1 MSKKA
6 NGSAQSR
13 GDEGR
18 GPLEQ
23 HVGDTLRRV
32 LHGSRERKDRLLAEG
47 DVAALGTWQQA
58 LRSGLAASIGLKDR
72 APGPVA
78 CRTAETLQVDALC
91 ITKLVC
97 EAPRCPP
104 VPALLYHLAGLSE
117 RQPGLLFLCGHEAAG
132 KQELRYQEVCQLLA
146 LQGFVVLCSEVAGQG
161 ERREGPEGNLLRPT
175 AAHDAAGLAGL
186 AAGRHPAAF
195 MMQEAMAALSVL
207 AEHPLVDSGRLMVT
221 GNSGGGLQS
230 MLLALLDGRVGAAAV
245 GTFLSSQKAIFLS
258 GKAQDAEQV
267 WPESLCESLCVDHD
281 DLMAA
286 FAPRPLLV
294 LAASQDFFP
303 VAGTRES
310 VASAR
315 RFYRMY
321 GQEARLELF
330 VEDCT
335 HQYTHK
341 MAKEV
346 GAFAARHLGLEK
358 RSLNSPPAPLPA
370 ERLQIGKG
378 GNARWAPS
386 LKERCTPQRGHI
398 NLPAARKAIEAW
410 EGAANSPFC
419 ATDSFVQYNRR
430 VQVLEARFNNL
441 PVKAYALGLQGVDRP
456 AACDL
461 FLMQDKPCEAML
473 QAEDI
478 LSCCSQG
485 RVALAISLPGAGSG
499 LTEEAF
505 GKAYNLN
512 SWLLRFGKSLAG
524 LFTAAVLQLAA
535 YGLEI
540 HGAPVCLHAEDKLQ
554 LIACYAA
561 RLNNKLRLPEPVQYT
576 PEWLFAR
583 LQADRPAHS
592 LWAYVLPGMFSD

>member
-1 MSKKA
+1 MSTKA

-13 GDEGR
+13 GDEGM

-32 LHGSRERKDRLLAEG
+32 LRASRERKDRLLAEG
-47 DVAALGTWQQA
+47 DLAALGTWQQA

-72 APGPVA
+72 APAPVA
-78 CRTAETLQVDALC
+78 CRTTETIQVDALC
-91 ITKLVC
+91 ITKLVY
-97 EAPRCPP
+97 EAPGCPP
-104 VPALLYHLAGLSE
+104 VPALLYHLTGLSG
-117 RQPGLLFLCGHEAAG
+117 RQPGLLFLCGHEVAG
-132 KQELRYQEVCQLLA
+132 KQGARYQEVCQLLA
-146 LQGFVVLCSEVAGQG
+146 LQGFVVLCPEVAGQG
-161 ERREGPEGNLLRPT
+161 ERREGPEENLLRPT

-186 AAGRHPAAF
+186 AAGRHPTAF

-207 AEHPLVDSGRLMVT
+207 AEYPLVDSGRLMVT

-230 MLLALLDGRVGAAAV
+230 MLLALLDSRVGACAA
-245 GTFLSSQKAIFLS
+245 GTFLSSQEAIFLS

-286 FAPRPLLV
+286 FAPKPLLV

-303 VAGTRES
+303 IAGTRDS

-315 RFYRMY
+315 RVYRMY
-321 GQEARLELF
+321 GQEAGLELF

-335 HQYTHK
+335 HQYTHS

-346 GAFAARHLGLEK
+346 GAFAVRHLGLK
-358 RSLNSPPAPLPA
+358 RRNPDRAPAPLPA

-378 GNARWAPS
+378 GNAWWAPS
-386 LKERCTPQRGHI
+386 LKDRCTPQRGHM
-398 NLPAARKAIEAW
+398 NLHSVRKAVAAW

-419 ATDSFVQYNRR
+419 TTDSFVRENRH
-430 VQVLEARFNNL
+430 VQVLEARFSNL
-441 PVKAYALGLQGVDRP
+441 PVKAHALSLQGVDRP
-456 AACDL
+456 SACDL
-461 FLMQDKPCEAML
+461 FLMQDKPCEAVL
-473 QAEDI
+473 QADEI
-478 LSCCSQG
+478 LSCCNQG
-485 RVALAISLPGAGSG
+485 RVALAISLPGAGCG
-499 LTEEAF
+499 QVEAAF
-505 GKAYNLN
+505 GRAYNLN

-535 YGLEI
+535 YGLKT
-540 HGAPVCLHAEDKLQ
+540 HGAPVCLHGEGKLQ

-561 RLNNKLRLPEPVQYT
+561 RLNDKLRLSEPVQYT

-583 LQADRPAHS
+583 LQADRPAHA